1 MANKKNQITI
11 EFSDGD
17 TLKDL
22 QKKVKKAAGGF
33 NALATSQRG
42 ADRAGKGLT
51 RQSSNQT
58 KNFSKMQQGISGGIV
73 PIYATLAA
81 QVFAVTAAFQFLSNS
96 VDYKNLIAGQ
106 ESFGAVTG
114 TALKTYTLGVQ
125 AATEGQLR
133 FSEAAQ
139 SVAIGTAAGLSRSQI
154 TEIGKAAKNTSLALG
169 RDLTDSFNRL
179 TRGITKAEPELLDE
193 LGIILRLDPALR
205 AYADQIGKSKEQLN
219 QFEKSQAIANEVL
232 DQAESKFGKIA
243 EIMDPSAFALQQFA
257 VAFDDLL
264 NKFKVGIGT
273 VLLPLLGFLSNN
285 VYALTAALGLFALPI
300 VKTILP
306 NFAAMGQAAKDNME
320 LATKS
325 VKSAQSEFDKLN
337 FKDNKTTR
345 DSSMGSINMM
355 RDKKG
360 QKKVGAMYNQMN
372 AKQIASHKKML
383 AQKKGDYINYTRQER
398 QIMFKH
404 LKMQERSLAVS
415 EGKKRGEYAKTTSF
429 FKLQQARMV
438 LIQKK
443 ASVMMVAATRMASG
457 LMTKLLSFAGVLG
470 VLAMIGAVVM
480 GLINHFRKVDEEQEK
495 LTDNIEEQIKL
506 QKVLNT
512 ELERMNEVR
521 SKGLVKGGL
530 DTTLQFGNMVQ
541 SADMSNSLQKM
552 KDFKF
557 KQERIL
563 NKDGGNVNLFK
574 SGSNTNADEIA
585 DKMRHISNVQ
595 AMIDQKSTRLAG
607 AEEGSSQARNL
618 TARIAEHQKLIDTRK
633 EEIALLEENSF
644 ADEKLQETY
653 ENNLKTIKELEKGAV
668 GPLKKTYADYY
679 KVLKDNG
686 NLSQEQI
693 DDLRNQESAFNNLTE
708 RVKRYGEVSK
718 SFQQSLTSMSG
729 KGMPLQNQRKA
740 LNDMIIT
747 QEALISRT
755 KMGGEVKNDPNTLN
769 KDEADIAR
777 IKNEAD
783 AAHLVALQDFK
794 TELDGIVS
802 KEKEILTTQQT
813 NARTFL
819 DHANARTIAEK
830 KAKIEVTGMLKVNE
844 KLTRAKQDQ
853 ANAEAVVTALKM
865 KGNKTRASF
874 EKEFGENA
882 QFEIDKYI
890 EGGGILEEQVQDA
903 EYAVELAEDKVATV
917 TKEVEV
923 QKILNAEQQK
933 QLDIAALNLQLKKDT
948 LNENSK
954 ALAAQ
959 IGNVGFNT
967 MYGGTG
973 FGAQAK
979 KEQDVEQKKFQIE
992 EKRLALVNQRAVLA
1006 KQKYAADSDE
1016 QLAEEASINN
1026 NQKKLDLLKEQTR
1039 AAEFAATHLGQLQ
1052 MSFAKGIEDMFVA
1065 IAQGSMSAKE
1075 AFKEMAL
1082 MMLKQMAQ
1090 IAAQQLALKALGFM
1104 GFPTPLANGGIIPM
1118 ATGGIISKYSQGGIA
1133 TEPTYLVGEGK
1144 HNEAV
1149 VPLPNGRSIPVDM
1162 KGGSGTNNVSI
1173 NVNVDGSSSNVADG
1187 EKGKQLG
1194 KMMEV
1199 AVMEVIQR
1207 EKRPGGVLGR

>member
-1 MANKKNQITI
+1 MAKKNQITI

-42 ADRAGKGLT
+42 ADRAAKGLT

-58 KNFSKMQQGISGGIV
+58 KNFSKLQQGISGGIV
-73 PIYATLAA
+73 PLYATLAA

-106 ESFGAVTG
+106 QSFGAVTG
-114 TALKTYTLGVQ
+114 VALKTYTLGVQ

-154 TEIGKAAKNTSLALG
+154 EEIGKAAKNTSLALG

-205 AYADQIGKSKEQLN
+205 AYADSVGKTKEQLN

-306 NFAAMGQAAKDNME
+306 NFEAMGETAKESME
-320 LATKS
+320 TATQS
-325 VKSAQSEFDKLN
+325 VKKAQGEFDRLN
-337 FKDNKTTR
+337 FKDNKKTR
-345 DSSMGSINMM
+345 DSSMDSINMM
-355 RDKKG
+355 RNKKG
-360 QKKVGAMYNQMN
+360 QKNMSSMYNQMN
-372 AKQIASHKKML
+372 QKQITSHKKML
-383 AQKKGDYINYTRQER
+383 AAKKGDYLNYTRQER

-404 LKMQERSLAVS
+404 LKRQERSLAVS

-438 LIQKK
+438 LIQKQAGTLMVRATK
-443 ASVMMVAATRMASG
+443 ATAG
-457 LMTKLLSFAGVLG
+457 LMTKALSIVGWLG
-470 VLAMIGAVVM
+470 IIVMIGSIVM
-480 GLINHFRKVDEEQEK
+480 GIIGYFKKANEAQDKLNEK
-495 LTDNIEEQIKL
+495 MANQLKMQKELNI
-506 QKVLNT
+506 

-521 SKGLVKGGL
+521 GKGLVKEGL
-530 DTTLQFGNMVQ
+530 DTSIQFGNMIS
-541 SADMSNSLQKM
+541 SADMAGSLAKSKKFREQQQKIFNDTGDGIGGSFGVLDNEALSM
-552 KDFKF
+552 KKKNMAYLE
-557 KQERIL
+557 KQDERYNKMLDHSTGRAKDRIL
-563 NKDGGNVNLFK
+563 RLQSFNDEAMKQREKEIDQLSELGFANKDLQLNYK
-574 SGSNTNADEIA
+574 SNIETL
-585 DKMRHISNVQ
+585 KQ
-595 AMIDQKSTRLAG
+595 
-607 AEEGSSQARNL
+607 
-618 TARIAEHQKLIDTRK
+618 
-633 EEIALLEENSF
+633 LE
-644 ADEKLQETY
+644 Q
-653 ENNLKTIKELEKGAV
+653 GAV
-668 GPLKKTYADYY
+668 GPLKDTY
-679 KVLKDNG
+679 KEMRIELEKNGSLSDN
-686 NLSQEQI
+686 QI
-693 DDLRNQESAFNNLTE
+693 KRLGEEERAYVSLTE

-718 SFQQSLTSMSG
+718 SFQQALSGMGG
-729 KGMPLQNQRKA
+729 KGLPMQNQRKA
-740 LNDMIIT
+740 LNDMLLT
-747 QEALISRT
+747 QEALIKKTRMGLNNTLVGPRT
-755 KMGGEVKNDPNTLN
+755 KQGMEDRAKAEITLTE
-769 KDEADIAR
+769 DEL
-777 IKNEAD
+777 
-783 AAHLVALQDFK
+783 HL
-794 TELDGIVS
+794 TELQKFQKQLNGIVTA
-802 KEKEILTTQQT
+802 EKAILSTQQE

-819 DHANARTIAEK
+819 EHANARTIADK
-830 KAKIEVTGMLKVNE
+830 KAKIAATGMLKVDE
-844 KLTRAKQDQ
+844 KLARAKQDQ
-853 ANAEAVVTALKM
+853 ANAEAALKALDL
-865 KGNKTRASF
+865 KGNRTRDSF
-874 EKEFGENA
+874 ETQEA
-882 QFEIDKYI
+882 LDAYLAA
-890 EGGGILEEQVQDA
+890 GGVLQEQVQDA
-903 EYAVELAEDKVATV
+903 EYSVTLAKDKVTTV
-917 TKEVEV
+917 TKEVDV
-923 QKILNAEQQK
+923 QKVLNAEQQK
-933 QLDIAALNLQLKKDT
+933 QLDIAALNLKLKKDT
-948 LNENSK
+948 LNVNSQ
-954 ALAAQ
+954 ALASQ
-959 IGNVGFNT
+959 IGNVGFNS
-967 MYGGTG
+967 MYSGTG

-992 EKRLALVNQRAVLA
+992 EKRLALVNQRAVLK
-1006 KQKYAADSDE
+1006 KQEYTAGSDE
-1016 QLAEEASINN
+1016 QLAEEASIANN
-1026 NQKKLDLLKEQTR
+1026 EKKLELLQAQTT
-1039 AAEFAATHLGQLQ
+1039 AAEFAASHLGQLQ

-1075 AFKEMAL
+1075 AFKDMAL

-1104 GFPTPLANGGIIPM
+1104 GFPTPMANGGIIPM
-1118 ATGGIISKYSQGGIA
+1118 ATGGIIPKYSQGGIA
-1133 TEPTYLVGEGK
+1133 TEPTYLVGEGR

-1194 KMMEV
+1194 KMMEA

>member
-58 KNFSKMQQGISGGIV
+58 KNFSKIQQGISGGIV

-106 ESFGAVTG
+106 EAFGAVTG
-114 TALKTYTLGVQ
+114 TALKTYTMGVQ

-154 TEIGKAAKNTSLALG
+154 EEIGVAAKNTSLALG

-205 AYADQIGKSKEQLN
+205 AYADSVGKTKEQLN

-232 DQAESKFGKIA
+232 DQAESKFGKIDD
-243 EIMDPSAFALQQFA
+243 IMDPSAFALQQFA

-273 VLLPLLGFLSNN
+273 VLLPLLGFLANN

-306 NFAAMGQAAKDNME
+306 NFDAMGQAAKDNME
-320 LATKS
+320 IATKS
-325 VKSAQSEFDKLN
+325 VKTAQGEFDRLN

-345 DSSMGSINMM
+345 DSSMTGINMM

-360 QKKVGAMYNQMN
+360 QKNMSSMYNQMN

-404 LKMQERSLAVS
+404 LKVQERSLAVS

-438 LIQKK
+438 LMQKN
-443 ASVMMVAATRMASG
+443 ASVMMVSATRIASG

-480 GLINHFRKVDEEQEK
+480 GLINHFRTVNEDLEK
-495 LTDNIEEQIKL
+495 LNEKLEEQIKM
-506 QKVLNT
+506 QKTLNE

-521 SKGLVKGGL
+521 AQGRVKEGL
-530 DTTLQFGNMVQ
+530 DTSIQFGNMIS
-541 SADMSNSLQKM
+541 SADMAGSLSKAKKFREQQQKIFEDSGEGGGGSFSIQDSKGLAKAEKNMRHLEKMDAKYNKMLDNSSGHQKN
-552 KDFKF
+552 
-557 KQERIL
+557 RIL
-563 NKDGGNVNLFK
+563 RLMGFNNK
-574 SGSNTNADEIA
+574 
-585 DKMRHISNVQ
+585 
-595 AMIDQKSTRLAG
+595 AM
-607 AEEGSSQARNL
+607 
-618 TARIAEHQKLIDTRK
+618 
-633 EEIALLEENSF
+633 
-644 ADEKLQETY
+644 DEKQKEIEQLSVLVFANENLQENY
-653 ENNLKTIKELEKGAV
+653 EGNIKTLKELEQGAV
-668 GPLKKTYADYY
+668 GPLKDTY
-679 KVLKDNG
+679 KDMRLELQKNG
-686 NLSQEQI
+686 SLSDDQI
-693 DDLRNQESAFNNLTE
+693 KRLGDEERAYVGLTE

-718 SFQQSLTSMSG
+718 SFQQSLQGMAG
-729 KGMPLQNQRKA
+729 KGLPMQNQRKA
-740 LNDMIIT
+740 LNDMIKT
-747 QEALISRT
+747 QEALIEKTKQGLDNTPGRSRSKQQQADRAKADLALGEDEQHLT
-755 KMGGEVKNDPNTLN
+755 K
-769 KDEADIAR
+769 
-777 IKNEAD
+777 
-783 AAHLVALQDFK
+783 LQQFQE
-794 TELDGIVS
+794 ELDGIVT

-830 KAKIEVTGMLKVNE
+830 KAKIEATGMLKVNE
-844 KLTRAKQDQ
+844 KFTRATQDE
-853 ANAEAVVTALKM
+853 ANARAALNALELKGSRLRSSFKTEEALEAYLK
-865 KGNKTRASF
+865 A
-874 EKEFGENA
+874 
-882 QFEIDKYI
+882 
-890 EGGGILEEQVQDA
+890 GGVLEEQVLDA
-903 EYAVELAEDKVATV
+903 EYAVKLAEDKVTTV
-917 TKEVEV
+917 TKEVGV

-959 IGNVGFNT
+959 IGNVGFNS

-979 KEQDVEQKKFQIE
+979 KLQDVEQKKFQIE
-992 EKRLALVNQRAVLA
+992 EKRLALVNQRAVLE
-1006 KQKYAADSDE
+1006 KQNYDANSDE
-1016 QLAEEASINN
+1016 QLAEEASIANN
-1026 NQKKLDLLKEQTR
+1026 EKKLDLLKAQTT
-1039 AAEFAATHLGQLQ
+1039 AAEFAASHLGQLQ

-1075 AFKEMAL
+1075 AFKDMAL

-1118 ATGGIISKYSQGGIA
+1118 ATGGIIPKYSQGGIA
-1133 TEPTYLVGEGK
+1133 TEPTYLVGEGR

-1162 KGGSGTNNVSI
+1162 RGGSGTNNVAI
-1173 NVNVDGSSSNVADG
+1173 NVNVDGSSSNTADG

-1194 KMMEV
+1194 KMMEA

>member
-1 MANKKNQITI
+1 MTKKNQITI

-58 KNFSKMQQGISGGIV
+58 KNFSKIQQGISGGLV

-96 VDYKNLIAGQ
+96 VDYKNLIEGQ
-106 ESFGAVTG
+106 AAFGAVTG
-114 TALKTYTLGVQ
+114 VALRTYTLGVQ
-125 AATEGQLR
+125 QATEGQLK
-133 FSEAAQ
+133 FAEAAQ

-154 TEIGKAAKNTSLALG
+154 EEIGVAAKNTSLALG
-169 RDLTDSFNRL
+169 RNLTDSFNRL

-205 AYADQIGKSKEQLN
+205 AYADSVGKTKEQLN

-232 DQAESKFGKIA
+232 DQAESKFGKIDD
-243 EIMDPSAFALQQFA
+243 IMDPSAFALQQFA
-257 VAFDDLL
+257 VAFDNLL
-264 NKFKVGIGT
+264 AKFQVGIGT
-273 VLLPLLGFLSNN
+273 VLLPLLSFLSNN
-285 VYALTAALGLFALPI
+285 VYALTAALALFALPI

-306 NFAAMGQAAKDNME
+306 NFDAMGQTAKKNME
-320 LATKS
+320 IASSS
-325 VKSAQSEFDKLN
+325 VKSAQKDFDRLN
-337 FKDNKTTR
+337 FNDNKKTR
-345 DSSMGSINMM
+345 DSSMSGINMM

-360 QKKVGAMYNQMN
+360 QKNMSSMYNQMN
-372 AKQIASHKKML
+372 QKQIASHKKML

-438 LIQKK
+438 LLQKK

-457 LMTKLLSFAGVLG
+457 LMTKLLSFAGIVG
-470 VLAMIGAVVM
+470 VLAMIGSIVI
-480 GLINHFRKVDEEQEK
+480 GLIGYFRKANEDQEK
-495 LTDNIEEQIKL
+495 LNEKL
-506 QKVLNT
+506 ADQLTMQKSLNQ
-512 ELERMNEVR
+512 ELEKMNEVR
-521 SKGLVKGGL
+521 AQGRVKAGL
-530 DTTLQFGNMVQ
+530 DTSLQFGNMIS
-541 SADMSNSLQKM
+541 SADMAGSLAKSKQFQEQQQKIFNKTGEGEGSAFGVKDNNSLSMAKKNMAYLEKQDKRYNKM
-552 KDFKF
+552 LDNSSGRAKD
-557 KQERIL
+557 RIL
-563 NKDGGNVNLFK
+563 RLQGFN
-574 SGSNTNADEIA
+574 DE
-585 DKMRHISNVQ
+585 
-595 AMIDQKSTRLAG
+595 AMKQ
-607 AEEGSSQARNL
+607 
-618 TARIAEHQKLIDTRK
+618 RK
-633 EEIALLEENSF
+633 KEIEQLSVLGF
-644 ADEKLQETY
+644 ANEKLQENHESNIET
-653 ENNLKTIKELEKGAV
+653 LKQLEKGAV
-668 GPLKKTYADYY
+668 GPLKDTY
-679 KVLKDNG
+679 KEMRLELEKNG
-686 NLSQEQI
+686 SLSDDQI
-693 DDLRNQESAFNNLTE
+693 KRLGDEERAYVSLTE
-708 RVKRYGEVSK
+708 RVKRYGETSK
-718 SFQQSLTSMSG
+718 SFQQALSGMSG
-729 KGMPLQNQRKA
+729 KGLPMQNQRKA
-740 LNDMIIT
+740 LNDMILT
-747 QEALISRT
+747 QEALISKT
-755 KMGGEVKNDPNTLN
+755 KLGGTVTDNPDTKE
-769 KDEADIAR
+769 DEAAIAR
-777 IKNEAD
+777 ARNEED
-783 AAHLVALQDFK
+783 AAHLTKLNEFK
-794 TELDGIVS
+794 ITLDGIVTA
-802 KEKEILTTQQT
+802 EKLILTTQQE

-830 KAKIEVTGMLKVNE
+830 KAKIEATGMLKVNE
-844 KLTRAKQDQ
+844 KLARAQQDQ
-853 ANAEAVVTALKM
+853 ANAEAVVAALSLKD
-865 KGNKTRASF
+865 NKTRADF

-882 QFEIDKYI
+882 QFEIDKYK
-890 EGGGILEEQVQDA
+890 EAGGIMAEQVLDA
-903 EYAVELAEDKVATV
+903 EYSVKLAKDKVTTV
-917 TKEVEV
+917 TKEVSV

-948 LNENSK
+948 LNVNSQ
-954 ALAAQ
+954 ALASQ
-959 IGNVGFNT
+959 IGNVGFNS
-967 MYGGTG
+967 MYSGTG

-992 EKRLALVNQRAVLA
+992 EKRLALVNQRAVLK
-1006 KQKYAADSDE
+1006 KQEFTAGSDE
-1016 QLAEEASINN
+1016 QLAEEASIANN
-1026 NQKKLDLLKEQTR
+1026 EKKLELLKAQTT
-1039 AAEFAATHLGQLQ
+1039 AAEFAASHLGQLQ

-1075 AFKEMAL
+1075 AFKDMAL

-1104 GFPTPLANGGIIPM
+1104 GFPTPMANGGIIPM
-1118 ATGGIISKYSQGGIA
+1118 ATGGIIPKYSQGGIA
-1133 TEPTYLVGEGK
+1133 TEPTYLVGEGR

-1187 EKGKQLG
+1187 EKGKALG